1 VRACKNH
8 LRFGLGDYSQSMPP
22 DSPRHPAAIEVTD
35 ARSMAQHLTA
45 IASIPGPDRTGRSAL
60 SVRLTFPRLP
70 RANASST
77 PAVRP
82 AELSNRGTESLK
94 GVWGS
99 CAIVALVAICSLW
112 R

>member
-1 VRACKNH
+1 V
-8 LRFGLGDYSQSMPP
+8 
-22 DSPRHPAAIEVTD
+22 
-35 ARSMAQHLTA
+35 TA

-77 PAVRP
+77 PPVRP

-99 CAIVALVAICSLW
+99 CAPSAPIANRSLPAQ
-112 R
+112 